1 MNDATNTLLKLIVK
15 AEKIGTNPTANILE
29 FGNTN
34 GSTFDF
40 KLNRN
45 EQSHLGKVKIKVILN
60 VTFAGNFYPH
70 RLQCNLNDY
79 SSYRL

>member
-1 MNDATNTLLKLIVK
+1 MNDATNTLLKLIVNV
-15 AEKIGTNPTANILE
+15 EKIGTNPTTNILAI
-29 FGNTN
+29 GNIN
-34 GSTFDF
+34 GSTVNI

-70 RLQCNLNDY
+70 CLQCNLNDY

>member
-15 AEKIGTNPTANILE
+15 AEKIGTNPTANILA

-34 GSTFDF
+34 GSNFDF

-45 EQSHLGKVKIKVILN
+45 EQSHLGKVKVKVVLN
-60 VTFAGNFYPH
+60 VTFVGKFFYAVYNAISVIIP
-70 RLQCNLNDY
+70 
-79 SSYRL
+79 SYHL